1 MICMYASLNLELD
14 DRHTDMLCAAS
25 MPVWMTWLFWFASGN
40 LTVGES
46 TLENRGLNFPSY
58 LYWVS
63 VGALFGFTLL
73 FNIGYVLALTYLKS
87 PASSSHPIISQE
99 KLSKIQGTDSQD
111 SNSNHPPKTTTTTT
125 TIKSSTMALP
135 FTPLTVVFQD
145 VHYFVD
151 TPKEMRDKGF
161 TSQKLELLSGI
172 TGALKP
178 GVLTAL
184 MGVSGAGK
192 TTLLD
197 VLSGRKT
204 SGYIEGEIKIGGYPK
219 VQHTFARVSG
229 YCEQTDIHS
238 PHITVEESL
247 MFSAFLRLSPE
258 IDSITKAQFVKQVIE
273 TIEFEGIKD
282 DLVGSPGVNGLSTE
296 QRKRLTIA
304 VELVANPSIIF
315 MDEPTTGLDARS
327 AAIVMR
333 AVKNIVDTG
342 RTIVCTI
349 HQPSIDIFESFDE
362 LILLKAGGRII
373 YSGPMGHHSSNVID
387 YFERTEGVSKIKA
400 IIILQH
406 GCWKLLQSLPKLNLV
421 SFCPAIQEI
430 SLV

>member
-25 MPVWMTWLFWFASGN
+25 MPVWMTWLFWVSPVTYGEISLSLNEFLAPRWQNKDTLLLLSKKKK
-40 LTVGES
+40 VGES

-258 IDSITKAQFVKQVIE
+258 IDSITKAVSSGAIPEVRVLRVE
-273 TIEFEGIKD
+273 HY
-282 DLVGSPGVNGLSTE
+282 VVSPEMTF
-296 QRKRLTIA
+296 A
-304 VELVANPSIIF
+304 AC
-315 MDEPTTGLDARS
+315 S
-327 AAIVMR
+327 AICEASDRDNRV
-333 AVKNIVDTG
+333 
-342 RTIVCTI
+342 
-349 HQPSIDIFESFDE
+349 
-362 LILLKAGGRII
+362 
-373 YSGPMGHHSSNVID
+373 
-387 YFERTEGVSKIKA
+387 
-400 IIILQH
+400 
-406 GCWKLLQSLPKLNLV
+406 
-421 SFCPAIQEI
+421 
-430 SLV
+430 